1 MGLFDETAKAIPG
14 QDVGETSTSGLGS
27 LAAKAIQKA
36 VDDGVLNANT
46 VNTPLSDLKSII
58 VRDPSM
64 VEISPLAD
72 ANLIFYRN
80 NADGYRLNIAD
91 EVIDVVSGNSGAT
104 LKGFLPLNLPVDLV

>member
-36 VDDGVLNANT
+36 VDDEVLNTNT

-64 VEISPLAD
+64 VDPSFDISGVRTTTPTRSELLA
-72 ANLIFYRN
+72 AVPEF
-80 NADGYRLNIAD
+80 
-91 EVIDVVSGNSGAT
+91 SGFEYDPTKERKKSFVKINVR
-104 LKGFLPLNLPVDLV
+104 KNKW